1 MAESARESAPASE
14 PAQSNREQAPS
25 ARNQIDPA
33 SLTGPVWTA
42 ARAVIAHLRS
52 AGHEAQAVGGA
63 VRDLVLGR
71 PVHDVDVATDAVP
84 DRVEALFPR
93 TVAVGKAF
101 GVVIVLQGDQAV
113 EVATYRAD
121 GPSSDGRRPDAVRFG
136 DVVEDVRR
144 RDLTIN
150 ALLMDPETGRISDL
164 VGGLADLRAGL
175 VRTVGDPLARFSE
188 DRLRLL
194 RALRFAAHLGF
205 TIEPQTWTGLVA
217 VPLTGLSAER
227 IIQEWDKALAGP
239 HPERWLALLGD
250 SGRLTEALPLRQAS
264 AATLARLAR
273 IRPGDHPDL
282 AAAVCLSDADPAERQ
297 GWLER
302 QPLAKDRARRL
313 AWLWDNASDPER
325 LIALPIPARRRLFQ
339 QNDATLLAD
348 LLVRWH
354 GPSAA
359 VQNLIDQI
367 GAERQAAFTTWITAS
382 DLLGLGMTPGPA
394 LGRTLRSL
402 EDRQLSGEF
411 PDRVAALAAARVMAA
426 G

>member
-1 MAESARESAPASE
+1 ME
-14 PAQSNREQAPS
+14 P
-25 ARNQIDPA
+25 IDPQR
-33 SLTGPVWTA
+33 LTSPEWTA
-42 ARAVIAHLRS
+42 ARAVIARLRS
-52 AGHEAQAVGGA
+52 AGHVALAVGGA

-93 TVAVGKAF
+93 TLAVGKAF
-101 GVVIVLQGDQAV
+101 GVVIVLDGDQAV

-136 DVVEDVRR
+136 NVVEDVRR

-150 ALLMDPETGRISDL
+150 ALLLDPETGQITDH
-164 VGGLADLRAGL
+164 VGGLQDLRAGL
-175 VRTVGDPLARFSE
+175 IRTVGDPVERFGE
-188 DRLRLL
+188 DRLRIL
-194 RALRFAAHLGF
+194 RAVRFAAQLGF
-205 TIEPQTWTGLVA
+205 AIEPQTWRGLA
-217 VPLTGLSAER
+217 TVPLTGLSAER

-239 HPERWLALLGD
+239 HPQRWLALLDD
-250 SGRLTEALPLRQAS
+250 SGRLAEALPLRQAS
-264 AATLARLAR
+264 AAVQERLAR

-282 AAAVCLSDADPAERQ
+282 AAALCLSDADPVERRR
-297 GWLER
+297 WLER

-313 AWLWDNASDPER
+313 AWLWEQAADPER
-325 LIALPIPARRRLFQ
+325 LLALPIPARRRLFQ
-339 QNDATLLAD
+339 HEEATRLGE

-354 GPSAA
+354 GSTGA
-359 VQNLIDQI
+359 VERVIGQI
-367 GAERQAAFTTWITAS
+367 SDERQAAFTPWISAS
-382 DLLGLGMTPGPA
+382 DLLGLGMKPGPA

-411 PDRVAALAAARVMAA
+411 PDRSAARAAAKDLAAA